1 MGKIYFNY
9 KNRKYSIDFINKSS
23 CIIRDV
29 KDKDFILVK
38 YSRDTKISE
47 VIK

>member
-9 KNRKYSIDFINKSS
+9 KKRKYAIDFINKSS
-23 CIIRDV
+23 CIIWDLKK
-29 KDKDFILVK
+29 KDYILVK